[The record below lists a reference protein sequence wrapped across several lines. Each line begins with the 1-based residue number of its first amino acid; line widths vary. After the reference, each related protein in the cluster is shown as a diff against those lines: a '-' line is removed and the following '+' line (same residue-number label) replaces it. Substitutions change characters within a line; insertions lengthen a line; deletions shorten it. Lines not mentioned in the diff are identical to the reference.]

1 MITVGII
8 GATGYVGVELLEYLL
23 RHPKVE
29 VVGISSK
36 SFVGSDISDI
46 YSNLQGV
53 SNLICENEDDVIK
66 KASVI
71 FAALP
76 HGLSEKIAI
85 KIKEKNKIL
94 IDIGA
99 DFRLKSEEKYKEF
112 YKKDY
117 ENSSL
122 HEDAIY
128 CIPELHRNLMK
139 NQSIIANPGCYPTS
153 ISLGLAPAILKD
165 IVKESSIIIDA
176 KSGVTGAG
184 RVANDNTHYIDCNE
198 NLKPY
203 EIGGVHR
210 HIPEIEQVLND
221 ISNENYAISFTP
233 HLLPI
238 NRGILST
245 IYFDLKKDLTVMDI
259 HNIYTEFYKKEKFV
273 KVLEFGKSASIK
285 GVRNSN
291 YCHISVHKDERCN
304 RCIIIS
310 TIDNMVKGAAG
321 QAIQNMNIRL
331 GFNED
336 IGIDM
341 IPRIF

>member
-36 SFVGSDISDI
+36 SFVGNNISDI

-53 SNLICENEDDVIK
+53 SNLICEKEDNVID
-66 KASVI
+66 KASII

-76 HGLSEKIAI
+76 HGLSEKIAG

-117 ENSSL
+117 ENLSL
-122 HEDAIY
+122 HKDSIY
-128 CIPELHRNLMK
+128 CIPELHRDLIK
-139 NQSIIANPGCYPTS
+139 EQIIVANPGCYPTS
-153 ISLGLAPAILKD
+153 IALGLAPAILKD
-165 IVKESSIIIDA
+165 IVKETSIIIDA

-203 EIGGVHR
+203 GIGGVHR

-221 ISNENYAISFTP
+221 ISNKNYVISFTP

-245 IYFDLKKDLTVMDI
+245 IYFDLKEDLTVKDI
-259 HNIYTEFYKKEKFV
+259 YDIYIEFYKKEKFV
-273 KVLEFGKSASIK
+273 RVLELGKSASIK

-291 YCHISVHKDERCN
+291 YCHISIHKDERTN

-331 GFNED
+331 GIEEGC
-336 IGIDM
+336 GIDV